1 MNPMAQ
7 FTVPHPLER
16 PDYVFYHTPTTQEL
30 RERAVQAMRDHLS
43 IQWATANKLVYS
55 KTGPVSGKR
64 FIFDADTI
72 FAGLPYTN
80 GDKGLFQFLE
90 YYDHNTGVLR
100 FYGDGQE
107 FNQVMGCTCAGGVM
121 WGWST
126 VCHTL
131 TGRFVNFYMV
141 PKWGVYPV
149 GSYTFPSEINSFLDY
164 STKRII
170 EENGIDCILD
180 AYNQVQPAD
189 AFTSSPEDHTMMC
202 ISTPHVEYD
211 ENGKI
216 DLEKS
221 YVMIMDQRGGY
232 EDGFYDRAEGDDL
245 VHYSGRLSY
254 RYSYAMLLQ
263 ESYIPVTPGELS
275 GTVPYQ
281 RAKAEYLGEAGTAA
295 DLLSGTVTCNYPMA
309 VLKVILTKE
318 NGAEIMVARHLF
330 TKMEVES
337 GVARRYE
344 LKEFS
349 DSLSSL
355 QGKSLRLEVTA
366 TNGEVAI
373 PVMVTL

>member
-55 KTGPVSGKR
+55 KTGPVSGK
-64 FIFDADTI
+64 
-72 FAGLPYTN
+72 
-80 GDKGLFQFLE
+80 
-90 YYDHNTGVLR
+90 
-100 FYGDGQE
+100 
-107 FNQVMGCTCAGGVM
+107 
-121 WGWST
+121 
-126 VCHTL
+126 
-131 TGRFVNFYMV
+131 
-141 PKWGVYPV
+141 
-149 GSYTFPSEINSFLDY
+149 
-164 STKRII
+164 
-170 EENGIDCILD
+170 
-180 AYNQVQPAD
+180 
-189 AFTSSPEDHTMMC
+189 
-202 ISTPHVEYD
+202 
-211 ENGKI
+211 
-216 DLEKS
+216 
-221 YVMIMDQRGGY
+221 
-232 EDGFYDRAEGDDL
+232 
-245 VHYSGRLSY
+245 
-254 RYSYAMLLQ
+254 
-263 ESYIPVTPGELS
+263 
-275 GTVPYQ
+275 
-281 RAKAEYLGEAGTAA
+281 
-295 DLLSGTVTCNYPMA
+295 LSGTVTCNYPMA

-318 NGAEIMVARHLF
+318 NGAEIMAARHLF